1 MTGPLLTVKDEK
13 GASGKYEVEDTSDD
27 ALTDTDDLEVGGDVI
42 PAAEDSKPDEENVA
56 NNHEHTRDNLQDQG
70 DFNKSGFVISTLYL
84 CVQHS

>member
-1 MTGPLLTVKDEK
+1 M
-13 GASGKYEVEDTSDD
+13 
-27 ALTDTDDLEVGGDVI
+27 DLEVGGDVI

-84 CVQHS
+84 SVQHS